1 MSEVTPLTV
10 SDVRHC
16 IYCLRPFTSPRPR
29 RCCSP
34 DCERRVR
41 GKAAYVTRSR
51 RETAAKAMAA
61 LQLKL
66 RFVPAWRKVAMGQTD
81 LETHLRETLGVTPTP
96 GPLRH
101 GETLDA

>member
-1 MSEVTPLTV
+1 MSEL
-10 SDVRHC
+10 RC
-16 IYCLRPFTSPRPR
+16 RYCLRPFTGRGEA
-29 RCCSP
+29 CSP
-34 DCERRVR
+34 DCAKRSR
-41 GKAAYVTRSR
+41 GKVAYVSRSR
-51 RETAAKAMAA
+51 RETASKAMAA

-81 LETHLRETLGVTPTP
+81 LETHLRETLGVTPAP